1 MHGNKGKSYDGPAGD
16 DFHWLLTQTEEVQ
29 EQYVTENYQE
39 MWAGYNMQKNSGPF
53 GIIMYFVEEMEKKGN
68 DVREMV
74 LNPEAVKK
82 MPDLIFSKSEIC
94 EWAQKYANSSYT
106 LEGKYP
112 NKKYA
117 TLDDAIAKE
126 GEAR

>member
-1 MHGNKGKSYDGPAGD
+1 
-16 DFHWLLTQTEEVQ
+16 
-29 EQYVTENYQE
+29 
-39 MWAGYNMQKNSGPF
+39 MQKNSGPF

-94 EWAQKYANSSYT
+94 E
-106 LEGKYP
+106 
-112 NKKYA
+112 
-117 TLDDAIAKE
+117 
-126 GEAR
+126 